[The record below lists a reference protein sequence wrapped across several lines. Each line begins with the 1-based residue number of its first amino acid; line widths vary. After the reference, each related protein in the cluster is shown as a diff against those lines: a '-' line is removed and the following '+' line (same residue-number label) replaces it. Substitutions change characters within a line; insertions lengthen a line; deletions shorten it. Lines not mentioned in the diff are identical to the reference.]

1 MQRSGVA
8 GAVLAAIVAG
18 ARQVSDTQFLV
29 AAHTLAGLVTAERL
43 AEGALYPPI
52 RDLRSVSREIAVEV
66 VRSFG
71 TVDGLPLA
79 AGDQGRADAEA
90 AVDESIWWPE
100 YPAYEPA

>member
-1 MQRSGVA
+1 M
-8 GAVLAAIVAG
+8 
-18 ARQVSDTQFLV
+18 SDTQFLV

-52 RDLRSVSREIAVEV
+52 HDLRSVSREIAVEV

-79 AGDQGRADAEA
+79 AVDQGRADVAQHVVA
-90 AVDESIWWPE
+90 AARKGSGRR
-100 YPAYEPA
+100 